1 MARHIDDNGFE
12 YENDILDVIK
22 SNEQVADILELLN
35 MNPWS
40 HRSMMEDDY
49 V

>member
-1 MARHIDDNGFE
+1 MAHIDTNGFE

-35 MNPWS
+35 MNPWDNYS
-40 HRSMMEDDY
+40 KEDDY